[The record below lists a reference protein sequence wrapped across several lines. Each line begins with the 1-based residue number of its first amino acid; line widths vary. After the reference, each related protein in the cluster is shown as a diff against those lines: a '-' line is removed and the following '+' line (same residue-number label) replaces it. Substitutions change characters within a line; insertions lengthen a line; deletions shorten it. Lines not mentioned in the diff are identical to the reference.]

1 MMNQTDQRSP
11 RQSRRLAMVLVA
23 TAMIL
28 AACGGSSD
36 SSGSGGSGAT
46 ASDGMF
52 DLSGTTLRITASD
65 PGSLTAGSR
74 YVFDRLQQW
83 GAELDVIE
91 LSTTSGIQAIV
102 ARRAD
107 AGTHGA
113 DEAILGVA
121 EGADVVSIGSPIS
134 RMDYVLVVKKDIN
147 SIDDLRGRTIAMSG
161 PAGFDTLLTRL
172 LMRNNGLNPD
182 SDARFVQIGGSGERG
197 AALLTGNVDAA
208 TIGVE
213 DWFEVRSRT
222 DDLQLLVA
230 LGEVVPDFPSD
241 VYFGLRS
248 FWEANTEL
256 ATALACANLEAN
268 AEFIKGKQG
277 YIDFALPI
285 VTGGTAEGIGD
296 SWDFAMSVDMW
307 PQEPAGILNSGGFQ
321 ALADSMLETGDITSP
336 VDASRIVDLSY
347 LEAAAAMGCGRG

>member
-1 MMNQTDQRSP
+1 MKKSTGGNAVHPLRIAATI
-11 RQSRRLAMVLVA
+11 AA
-23 TAMIL
+23 TALVL
-28 AACGGSSD
+28 AACGSSD
-36 SSGSGGSGAT
+36 DSSSGGSSGG

-74 YVFDRLQQW
+74 YVFNRLEEW
-83 GAELDVIE
+83 GATLDVIE
-91 LSTTSGIQAIV
+91 LSATSGIQAIV
-102 ARRAD
+102 AGRAD

-113 DEAILGVA
+113 DESILGVA
-121 EGADVVSIGSPIS
+121 EGADVVAIGSPIS
-134 RMDYVLVVKKDIN
+134 RMDYVLVAK
-147 SIDDLRGRTIAMSG
+147 SGIDTVADLEGRTIAMSG

-172 LMRNNGLNPD
+172 LMRNNGLDPE
-182 SDARFVQIGGSGERG
+182 SDASFVQIGGSGERG

-213 DWFEVRSRT
+213 DWFEVRDRA
-222 DDLQLLVA
+222 DDLQVVVA
-230 LGEVVPDFPSD
+230 LGEVVPEFPSD
-241 VYFGLRS
+241 VYFGLRE
-248 FWEANTEL
+248 FWESNTEL

-268 AEFIKGKQG
+268 TQFIQGKQG

-285 VTGGTAEGIGD
+285 VTGATEEGIGA

-307 PQEPAGILNSGGFQ
+307 PQEAAGILNPSGFQ
-321 ALADSMLETGDITSP
+321 ALADAMLETGDISSA

-347 LEAAAAMGCGRG
+347 LEEAEAMGCGAS